1 MTQSALIAAAF
12 ARAQSFL
19 TKISK
24 RHEGI
29 WQQIDGVRQ
38 FAKEHET
45 KWDRRCFIPTKF
57 LNHEFQDPFPTP
69 TRGRYS
75 RPGKLE
81 QRKRLRD
88 IDVIAGLASWRLTKG
103 IFVMS
108 DEDVTKARENG
119 IPSDPDPK
127 IFLHLPQPCI
137 YVPTPGFSWLG
148 DPLSGFF
155 AYLDDHLDEELG
167 MIILMDRDEPV
178 FHSLTDVVHVRI
190 EYQIHKVREP
200 VKSRADII
208 RNWKKG
214 ASGWGMDNDDRN
226 FFQAT
231 VLGDYWKRPLLPNE
245 SPKHPEELLEI
256 LKSTLEEDILPIAG
270 LLYRLCAITA
280 QIPPAN
286 RPIAPKPKRTSSG
299 FQMIPAQEITAW
311 DVETRTR
318 QLRKRLTSSPA
329 GDKNQGSGTGQSKRT
344 HARNAHIRKLSN
356 GKQVQIPSTVVNA
369 EATSPDNMPITA
381 TIVPHFNHS

>member
-1 MTQSALIAAAF
+1 MPQHSLIAGAF

-24 RHEGI
+24 RHEGV
-29 WQQIDGVRQ
+29 WQQVDGIRQ
-38 FAKEHET
+38 LAHEHGT
-45 KWDRRCFIPTKF
+45 KWDRRCFIPTRF
-57 LNHEFQDPFPTP
+57 LNFEFQDPFP

-81 QRKRLRD
+81 QSRRLRD
-88 IDVIAGLASWRLTKG
+88 VDVIAGLASWRLTKG

-108 DEDVTKARENG
+108 NEDVMDAREIG
-119 IPSDPDPK
+119 IPNDPDPK
-127 IFLHLPQPCI
+127 MFLHLPQPCI

-155 AYLDDHLDEELG
+155 AYLNDDLDGELRL
-167 MIILMDRDEPV
+167 IILMDRDEPV

-190 EYQIHKVREP
+190 EYQIHKMHEP
-200 VKSRADII
+200 VNSRADII

-214 ASGWGMDNDDRN
+214 ASGCGMDRRDRN
-226 FFQAT
+226 LLQAT
-231 VLGDYWKRPLLPNE
+231 VLGDYWKRPSLPNE

-280 QIPPAN
+280 EMPPAS
-286 RPIAPKPKRTSSG
+286 RPSIPKPKRTPSG
-299 FQMIPAQEITAW
+299 FKMIPPQEITAW
-311 DVETRTR
+311 DAETRTR
-318 QLRKRLTSSPA
+318 QLRKRPTSSGP
-329 GDKNQGSGTGQSKRT
+329 GDGNQFGSTGQSKRT
-344 HARNAHIRKLSN
+344 HSRNAHLRRLAS

-369 EATSPDNMPITA
+369 AATSPDDRPITA
-381 TIVPHFNHS
+381 AILPPSNLS

>member
-1 MTQSALIAAAF
+1 MTQTALIADAF

-29 WQQIDGVRQ
+29 WQQVDGVRQ
-38 FAKEHET
+38 LAHEHDT
-45 KWDRRCFIPTKF
+45 KWDRRCFIPTRF
-57 LNHEFQDPFPTP
+57 LNHEFQDPFP

-81 QRKRLRD
+81 QSKRLRD

-108 DEDVTKARENG
+108 DEDVTDARETG

-127 IFLHLPQPCI
+127 MFLHLPQPCI

-155 AYLDDHLDEELG
+155 AYLDDYLDEELG
-167 MIILMDRDEPV
+167 LILLMDRDEPV

-190 EYQIHKVREP
+190 EYQIHKARVP
-200 VKSRADII
+200 MHSRADVI

-226 FFQAT
+226 LLQAT
-231 VLGDYWKRPLLPNE
+231 VLGDYWKRPPLPDE
-245 SPKHPEELLEI
+245 SQKHPEELLEI
-256 LKSTLEEDILPIAG
+256 LKSTLEEDILPVAG

-280 QIPPAN
+280 EVTPAS
-286 RPIAPKPKRTSSG
+286 RPSTPKPKQTPSG
-299 FQMIPAQEITAW
+299 FQMIPAKEITAW

-318 QLRKRLTSSPA
+318 QLRKRPTSSET
-329 GDKNQGSGTGQSKRT
+329 GDENQGGSPGQPKRT
-344 HARNAHIRKLSN
+344 HPRNAHFRKLSN

-369 EATSPDNMPITA
+369 AATSPDDRPITA
-381 TIVPHFNHS
+381 VIVPPLNRS